1 MPFSRLGQWQ
11 PGFHQLA
18 FEDRIVVRC
27 WPDSSMRGVAM
38 SAMKQWVV
46 LPCVALFACT
56 ALGQTNTPNNPTW
69 WNEYQYLSLHSANGN
84 AAGVR

>member
-1 MPFSRLGQWQ
+1 
-11 PGFHQLA
+11 
-18 FEDRIVVRC
+18 
-27 WPDSSMRGVAM
+27 M